1 MRLTILAGGIPTTSF
16 IDALINGMASEN
28 YKVTVIGKKTSA
40 YRYHKNVIPIEIPKN
55 KLGQA
60 LKIFIW
66 FFRININKTIQIY
79 RNAKSI
85 KLFFYDLLFYYPIIL
100 SKPDKLHIQ
109 WATFIHEKELLFNFF
124 PNKIILSLRGAHINY
139 TPITHPIIAETYK
152 KYFPLVHKFHAV
164 SKSIAKEAMQYN
176 APEEKIHVIYSSVN
190 IESIIKQKELKTSSN
205 YTFIVVGRNHWVKGY
220 TYLFDGLSELKKRG
234 YNFTVNMF
242 VGKLSDDLI
251 YQIYQ
256 NGITE
261 NIILK
266 NNVSHQEIMQ
276 EISNADALILSSIN
290 EGVANVVLEA
300 MALKTPVIVSD
311 CGGMSEIIKHE
322 ENGWLFETRNC
333 QSLANELERFINNP
347 DKLIIAETAYSY
359 ILNSFSRANMIKEF
373 KTLYKN

>member
-28 YKVTVIGKKTSA
+28 YMVTVIGKKTGA
-40 YRYHKNVIPIEIPKN
+40 YNYHKYVSTVEIPSTKI
-55 KLGQA
+55 GQA

-79 RNAKSI
+79 VNAKSN

-100 SKPDKLHIQ
+100 SKPDKVHIQ

-124 PNKIILSLRGAHINY
+124 PNKVILSLRGSHINY

-164 SKSIAKEAMQYN
+164 SKSIAMEAMQYN
-176 APEEKIHVIYSSVN
+176 APKENIQVIYSSVN
-190 IESIIKQKELKTSSN
+190 IKSIIKPKELKTSSN
-205 YTFIVVGRNHWVKGY
+205 FTFIVVGRNHWVKGY
-220 TYLFDGLSELKKRG
+220 TYLLDGLSELKKRG
-234 YNFTVNMF
+234 FNFTVNMF

-256 NGITE
+256 NGLSD

-266 NNVSHQEIMQ
+266 NTLSHQEILQ
-276 EISNADALILSSIN
+276 EISNADALILPSIN

-311 CGGMSEIIKHE
+311 CGGMSEIIKHGE
-322 ENGWLFETRNC
+322 TGWLFETRNFLSIANVIEEFFQNES
-333 QSLANELERFINNP
+333 QSHIINN
-347 DKLIIAETAYSY
+347 AYE
-359 ILNSFSRANMIKEF
+359 LVNTLFTQKEMISKF
-373 KTLYKN
+373 KKFYEN